1 MPRKQF
7 DIDQRILLYLIWKVV
22 FLNSGNYSWALHI
35 SQTRGGRVVCRREGG
50 KMIQV
55 GHIVETEEGSK
66 GIVTRKFAGIHLM
79 ENFQSGICRACH
91 RSVYERREN

>member
-1 MPRKQF
+1 
-7 DIDQRILLYLIWKVV
+7 
-22 FLNSGNYSWALHI
+22 
-35 SQTRGGRVVCRREGG
+35 
-50 KMIQV
+50 MIQV